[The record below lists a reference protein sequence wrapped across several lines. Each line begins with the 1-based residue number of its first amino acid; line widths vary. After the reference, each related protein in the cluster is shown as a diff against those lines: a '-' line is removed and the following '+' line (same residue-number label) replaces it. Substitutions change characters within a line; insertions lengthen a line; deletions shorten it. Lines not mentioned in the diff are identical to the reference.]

1 MRLRCHETILQ
12 PFSREWLPHATIR
25 AGKAKAQRVLEGFM
39 FQFVRRIV
47 AALLNRLRPF
57 SPPEDPYPGVREPRR
72 RNPSGRSSA
81 IALAEPEPSGRVRAV
96 STMGTRGSH
105 ADSYEE

>member
-1 MRLRCHETILQ
+1 MLRSAPER
-12 PFSREWLPHATIR
+12 P
-25 AGKAKAQRVLEGFM
+25 KAQREVLEGFM
-39 FQFVRRIV
+39 FQFVRRIA

-57 SPPEDPYPGVREPRR
+57 SPPEDPYAGVREPRGP
-72 RNPSGRSSA
+72 NPGGRSSA

-96 STMGTRGSH
+96 STVGTQGSH